1 MRHETSER
9 PAAHEHHVTVTRT
22 ARYYTFGDVGP
33 STYDVWIACHGYG
46 QLAAEFVARLTALRA
61 PERLVVAPEG
71 LSRFYLERARS
82 GSHATSPVGASWMTR
97 EDRAAEIGDQ
107 VAYLDAIV
115 DAFKARA
122 SQPLHLTALGFS
134 QGVATVCRW
143 LAHSR
148 TRAERLVCWGGVM
161 PDDILSGDIRMFRT
175 TRIWLVAGSRD
186 EFATPERLND
196 TASTMRRVGLQV
208 TQLSFDGG
216 HRLDDETLVRLATA
230 HTIDGRSTPGSSVA
244 AGPQNRTVTPNQ
256 QPDQGGGG

>member
-1 MRHETSER
+1 MLLLGEGIVFRVPQAEVLER
-9 PAAHEHHVTVTRT
+9 LGVVSFA
-22 ARYYTFGDVGP
+22 
-33 STYDVWIACHGYG
+33 G
-46 QLAAEFVARLTALRA
+46 QLLARQSV
-61 PERLVVAPEG
+61 EIVVA
-71 LSRFYLERARS
+71 FQF
-82 GSHATSPVGASWMTR
+82 
-97 EDRAAEIGDQ
+97 I
-107 VAYLDAIV
+107 
-115 DAFKARA
+115 
-122 SQPLHLTALGFS
+122 
-134 QGVATVCRW
+134 
-143 LAHSR
+143 
-148 TRAERLVCWGGVM
+148 VCWGGVM